1 MSTKT
6 TAKAKATK
14 EVKETKK
21 EFKLESI
28 FSMWRNVSKQG
39 KVYFSGQFDGKKIRG
54 FYNTDKK
61 NPKEPDFRVYALDEK
76 GDIEK
81 DEIVS
86 LWCNVSKKN
95 KRYLSG
101 KIDGQRVI
109 GFINEKS
116 KENPI
121 VPYFTLYWSDQQETK
136 EEAKK
141 EEFEE
146 ISTDDAKALP
156 F

>member
-14 EVKETKK
+14 EVKETK

-101 KIDGQRVI
+101 KIDGQKLRKKQRRKSLRRSQLMMQRLFPFNKERKNNVI
-109 GFINEKS
+109 
-116 KENPI
+116 
-121 VPYFTLYWSDQQETK
+121 
-136 EEAKK
+136 KK
-141 EEFEE
+141 
-146 ISTDDAKALP
+146 
-156 F
+156 